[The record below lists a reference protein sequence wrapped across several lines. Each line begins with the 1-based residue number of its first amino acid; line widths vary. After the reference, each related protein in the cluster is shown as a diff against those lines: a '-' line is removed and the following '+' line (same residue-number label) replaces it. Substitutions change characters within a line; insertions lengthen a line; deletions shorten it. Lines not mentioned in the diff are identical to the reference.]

1 VEGEWKYNGGRGE
14 HVEGTLYVCTKLLQ
28 WNPLILL
35 MHANSKIKEK
45 FKNTNTNERKYKD
58 RAVDDIPSLR
68 VYLLG

>member
-1 VEGEWKYNGGRGE
+1 
-14 HVEGTLYVCTKLLQ
+14 
-28 WNPLILL
+28 